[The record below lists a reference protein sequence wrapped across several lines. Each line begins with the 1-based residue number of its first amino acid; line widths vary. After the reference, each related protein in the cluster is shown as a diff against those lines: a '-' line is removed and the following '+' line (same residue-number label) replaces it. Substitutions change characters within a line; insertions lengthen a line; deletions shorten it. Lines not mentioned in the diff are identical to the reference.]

1 MALLTEYLA
10 KKLSRVLAGYKDI
23 SFRSLKIGK
32 LIFFGPPRAG
42 KTTLRKELLRYT
54 VNIPQKCITPEP
66 STPIA
71 EIGSPILITRLLAIE
86 KDNKWSWTYQELD
99 DIAKTLLQSLD
110 IELSKNK
117 IRPQD
122 AQINNTREEKPLIPT
137 PVSITECQDDGYNMT
152 TTTTISISKQVKA
165 TVQNEEDE
173 KMQVS
178 HLAADTTG
186 VHEKVSNS
194 RVNLKNLFLEAI
206 KYRDWSK
213 VMDIAHILDNAI
225 LLQVIDGGGQ
235 PTFQEIFP
243 LLINGSSLRL
253 LIFKLTDNP
262 KISYNAQ
269 YQPINGVEQTWPN
282 STYVVK
288 DFISHAISS
297 QFYLST
303 KSQSHPTL
311 QFDSKSKLLLIGTHK
326 DMLEGSEEDKM
337 KEIKCKTKSLY
348 QTLLDESKAF
358 GPQVVDWLKKENV
371 DDFITGIAKCDDKSI
386 INVKRKIEEG
396 IEELLSETL
405 PDGIPGPWL
414 VFDFAV
420 HKYAELEGLDKV
432 EKSKCHEIAKVCGIK
447 EDEIDV
453 ILYFLHYKAGTL
465 LYYSD
470 IPELNSWVITN
481 FQLILDSISEVI
493 RQYFCDCSKPD
504 RKTNMNGLVEMK
516 NPCSFDNKCLK
527 FDQLRSL
534 MKHCHIISVISSDTF
549 FMPSLLPQ
557 TELAY
562 NVCNNSCSFLV
573 MFEQGYCPIGFFCAV
588 STRLVNTHNWEINM
602 SLSQFKN
609 RMCFRYLWSETSYD
623 IVFTAFNDYYEV
635 CVNEINIPEVRFR
648 VYKAVNKSFANV
660 CNDLQYSLPSYGLYC
675 TCGAAVEHMAKL
687 EGDDYEEMKCHFTCK
702 QIGLTRLQKSWF
714 CKVCTHAFKMS
725 FPAILWHYCI
735 LLRLD

>member
-1 MALLTEYLA
+1 MN
-10 KKLSRVLAGYKDI
+10 V
-23 SFRSLKIGK
+23 
-32 LIFFGPPRAG
+32 
-42 KTTLRKELLRYT
+42 
-54 VNIPQKCITPEP
+54 PQNCITPEP

-86 KDNKWSWTYQELD
+86 KDNKWSWTFQELD

-122 AQINNTREEKPLIPT
+122 VQINSTREDKPLIPT
-137 PVSITECQDDGYNMT
+137 PVSITEYQDDGYSIT
-152 TTTTISISKQVKA
+152 TTTTISISKPAKD
-165 TVQNEEDE
+165 TVQTEEEE
-173 KMQVS
+173 KMQGS

-186 VHEKVSNS
+186 VHVKVSS
-194 RVNLKNLFLEAI
+194 SQVDLKNLFLEAI
-206 KYRDWSK
+206 KNRNWSK
-213 VMDIAHILDNAI
+213 VMDMAHVLDNAI

-243 LLINGSSLRL
+243 LLISGPSLRL

-269 YQPINGVEQTWPN
+269 YQPINGVEQTWPE

-297 QFYLST
+297 QFYLSS
-303 KSQSHPTL
+303 KSQFHPTL

-326 DMLEGSEEDKM
+326 DMLEGSEENKM
-337 KEIKCKTKSLY
+337 KEIKWKTESLY

-358 GPQVVDWLKKENV
+358 GPQVVDWLKMKNM

-420 HKYAELEGLDKV
+420 HKYAELEGLHKV
-432 EKSKCHEIAKVCGIK
+432 ERSKCHEIAKVCGIQ

-465 LYYSD
+465 LYYSN

-481 FQLILDSISEVI
+481 FQPILDSISEVI
-493 RQYFCDCSKPD
+493 QQYFCDCNKPD
-504 RKTNMNGLVEMK
+504 KKSNTNGLVVMK
-516 NPCSFDNKCLK
+516 NPCSFDNKCLN

-557 TELAY
+557 TEPAY
-562 NVCNNSCSFLV
+562 NVCNNSYSLLV
-573 MFEQGYCPIGFFCAV
+573 TFEQGYCPIGFFCAV
-588 STRLVNTHNWEINM
+588 STRLVDTHNWEINT

-609 RMCFRYLWSETSYD
+609 RMCFHYLWSKTSYD
-623 IVFTAFNDYYEV
+623 IVFTAFNTYYEV

-648 VYKAVNKSFANV
+648 VYKAVSESFTNV

-675 TCGAAVEHMAKL
+675 TCGVAVEHMAKL
-687 EGDDYEEMKCHFTCK
+687 EGGDYEEMKCHLTSK
-702 QIGLTRLQKSWF
+702 QIELTRLQKSWF
-714 CKVCTHAFKMS
+714 CKVCTNAFKMS
-725 FPAILWHYCI
+725 FPAKFMAYCMLI
-735 LLRLD
+735 DLVLLPLLRLNM